1 MKFAGIIA
9 EYDPFHNGH
18 AWQLAQAKAL
28 GAQHVAVAMSCGLT
42 QRGALPLLPEAVRV
56 QAALQCGADLIFAL
70 PAPCA
75 CAGAEAFARAGVRI
89 LAAAGCDALV
99 FGAET
104 PDAALL
110 MEAARV
116 LNSEAYRTELK
127 RQLAAGARSF
137 AAARQAAVEALCPG
151 TALAALLDKPNNN
164 LAVEYCK
171 AILEQEAPMTPVP
184 LPRVGAGHGQALA
197 ESGHAQF
204 ASASA
209 LRALWAE
216 QGADALTPYVPEKA
230 LKLYKKAEI
239 DGMYTDYVAA
249 GRCELALLRAACARP
264 EPFCRSAGRFRG
276 VGPPVG
282 KRRAQLHRPAPAAG
296 RADHCALPPGA
307 DAPPCHGCGTG
318 LCGGDRACPAALSAF
333 AGGKAESTCAA
344 EACIPAA
351 EPLAGKAG
359 KRKRCLRP
367 YGGGTGSSQ
376 RFWRT
381 VPPGAR
387 ADGGSISSKNYL
399 FDELTKNNR
408 KKFMQKHL
416 CPDGLWCMIKA
427 MQCWIQQIRTESE
440 NRTQ

>member
-28 GAQHVAVAMSCGLT
+28 GAEHVAVAMSCGLT
-42 QRGALPLLPEAVRV
+42 QRGSLPLLPEAVRV

-116 LNSEAYRTELK
+116 LCSAAYRTELK
-127 RQLAAGARSF
+127 QQLAAGARSF

-184 LPRVGAGHGQALA
+184 LPRVGAGHGQTLA
-197 ESGHAQF
+197 ESGHARF

-216 QGADALTPYVPEKA
+216 QGADALAPYVPEKA

-239 DGMYTDYVAA
+239 DGTYTDYTAA
-249 GRCELALLRAACARP
+249 GRCQLTLLRAACARP
-264 EPFCRSAGRFRG
+264 EPFAAVRG
-276 VGPPVG
+276 VSEGLDHRLENAVRSCTGLPQLLDALTTVRYPRARM
-282 KRRAQLHRPAPAAG
+282 RRLAMDAALG
-296 RADHCALPPGA
+296 YEVETVPALPPYL
-307 DAPPCHGCGTG
+307 H
-318 LCGGDRACPAALSAF
+318 LL
-333 AGGKAESTCAA
+333 
-344 EACIPAA
+344 
-351 EPLAGKAG
+351 
-359 KRKRCLRP
+359 
-367 YGGGTGSSQ
+367 
-376 RFWRT
+376 
-381 VPPGAR
+381 GAR
-387 ADGGSISSKNYL
+387 REALPMLKNTALPVSHSLAKLEKENADCARMAAAQAAASDFGALCRRVPGPMGGVYRQKII
-399 FDELTKNNR
+399 FLTN
-408 KKFMQKHL
+408 
-416 CPDGLWCMIKA
+416 
-427 MQCWIQQIRTESE
+427 
-440 NRTQ
+440 

>member
-104 PDAALL
+104 PDTALL

-230 LKLYKKAEI
+230 LELYKKAEI
-239 DGMYTDYVAA
+239 DGMYTDHAAA

-264 EPFCRSAGRFRG
+264 EPFAAVRG
-276 VGPPVG
+276 VSEGLDHRLENAVRSCTGLPQLLDALTTVRYPRARM
-282 KRRAQLHRPAPAAG
+282 RRLAMDAALG
-296 RADHCALPPGA
+296 YAAETVPALPPYL
-307 DAPPCHGCGTG
+307 H
-318 LCGGDRACPAALSAF
+318 LL
-333 AGGKAESTCAA
+333 
-344 EACIPAA
+344 
-351 EPLAGKAG
+351 
-359 KRKRCLRP
+359 
-367 YGGGTGSSQ
+367 
-376 RFWRT
+376 
-381 VPPGAR
+381 GAR
-387 ADGGSISSKNYL
+387 REALPMLKNTALPVSHSLAKLEKENDACARMAAAQAGASDFGALCRRVPGPMGGVYRQKII
-399 FDELTKNNR
+399 FLTN
-408 KKFMQKHL
+408 
-416 CPDGLWCMIKA
+416 
-427 MQCWIQQIRTESE
+427 
-440 NRTQ
+440 

>member
-116 LNSEAYRTELK
+116 LCSAAYRTELK

-171 AILEQEAPMTPVP
+171 AILEQEAPCW
-184 LPRVGAGHGQALA
+184 
-197 ESGHAQF
+197 
-204 ASASA
+204 
-209 LRALWAE
+209 LWMNP
-216 QGADALTPYVPEKA
+216 ADAEERGIKDGDTVRVFNDRGEIRKQVKVTDRIVPGVVSMPTGSAHDADMYGDQIDYGGCVNTLSPVKATPLTK
-230 LKLYKKAEI
+230 
-239 DGMYTDYVAA
+239 
-249 GRCELALLRAACARP
+249 
-264 EPFCRSAGRFRG
+264 
-276 VGPPVG
+276 
-282 KRRAQLHRPAPAAG
+282 
-296 RADHCALPPGA
+296 
-307 DAPPCHGCGTG
+307 GTG
-318 LCGGDRACPAALSAF
+318 AH
-333 AGGKAESTCAA
+333 
-344 EACIPAA
+344 
-351 EPLAGKAG
+351 
-359 KRKRCLRP
+359 
-367 YGGGTGSSQ
+367 
-376 RFWRT
+376 
-381 VPPGAR
+381 
-387 ADGGSISSKNYL
+387 SIVGQVEKVG
-399 FDELTKNNR
+399 E
-408 KKFMQKHL
+408 
-416 CPDGLWCMIKA
+416 
-427 MQCWIQQIRTESE
+427 
-440 NRTQ
+440 